1 MNICHMSFI
10 YKNLNVLTPVSDGIV
25 SVKDIGSQIC

>member
-1 MNICHMSFI
+1 MSFI